1 MKIIDRIQ
9 SGLTLSFEV
18 YPPKA
23 DKPLDPLLQTLDR
36 LYSLAPDF
44 ISCTFG
50 AMGSNK
56 GRNMEVVRSIQA
68 SGQCEALSHYT
79 CVGNTRADV
88 LAALS
93 DYADAGVENLLALR
107 GDFPAGVSATQGEF
121 EHANELIAFI
131 RSHTSRF
138 SLAAACYPE
147 KHLLAESIDADID
160 ALLKKQDAGAAFL
173 MTQLCYSV
181 ENYLKFIERARKRGV
196 SLPIVAGVL
205 PLLKKD
211 GLVRMTLSNGCSIP
225 AEVAALVGRYG
236 ESEES
241 FRAAGHDFTVSL
253 VQRLIREGASGIH
266 LYTLNRFEDVADL
279 VCDAGLREKTVSQDN
294 AFSLNHN
301 TL

>member
-18 YPPKA
+18 FPPKS
-23 DKPLDPLLQTLDR
+23 DKPLEPLLGTLEQ
-36 LYSLAPDF
+36 LYTLKPDF
-44 ISCTFG
+44 ISCTYG

-56 GRNMEVVRSIQA
+56 GRNLEVVERIQS
-68 SGQCEALSHYT
+68 SGSCEALSHYT
-79 CVGNTRADV
+79 CVGNTREDV
-88 LAALS
+88 VTALEEYAAI
-93 DYADAGVENLLALR
+93 GVENLLALR
-107 GDFPAGVSATQGEF
+107 GDFPAGVAQTNGDF
-121 EHANELIAFI
+121 LHANELISFI
-131 RSHTSRF
+131 RTSTDRF

-147 KHLLAESIDADID
+147 KHLLADSLDADII

-181 ENYLKFIERARKRGV
+181 ENYLRFIDRARKRGV
-196 SLPIVAGVL
+196 TLPIVSGVL

-225 AEVAALVGRYG
+225 AEVSSLVGRYG

-241 FRAAGHDFTVSL
+241 FRSAGHDFTVSL
-253 VQRLIREGASGIH
+253 VQRLISEGTNGIH

-279 VCDAGLREKTVSQDN
+279 VFDAGIREKP
-294 AFSLNHN
+294 
-301 TL
+301 